1 MNQKNN
7 DFSKIMLER
16 RSVRHYD
23 ETFKIPHDE
32 MLEMIQKAITAP
44 SSVNLQPWRFV
55 VVESDEMKAKLK
67 PLIRFN
73 TLQNE
78 TSSAMVLIFGD
89 MRCHDRGEEIYDLA
103 VEQGKMPSDVRDEQ
117 LAAIIPYYENFSKE
131 KMTSV
136 VTIDA
141 SLAAMQF
148 MLVARTHGY
157 ETNPIGG
164 FEEDLLA
171 EAVGLDKDQYL
182 PVMIIS
188 VGKAMTD
195 GYESSRLD
203 ASDVTTFK

>member
-1 MNQKNN
+1 
-7 DFSKIMLER
+7 
-16 RSVRHYD
+16 
-23 ETFKIPHDE
+23 
-32 MLEMIQKAITAP
+32 
-44 SSVNLQPWRFV
+44 
-55 VVESDEMKAKLK
+55 
-67 PLIRFN
+67 
-73 TLQNE
+73 
-78 TSSAMVLIFGD
+78 
-89 MRCHDRGEEIYDLA
+89 
-103 VEQGKMPSDVRDEQ
+103 
-117 LAAIIPYYENFSKE
+117 
-131 KMTSV
+131 
-136 VTIDA
+136 
-141 SLAAMQF
+141 